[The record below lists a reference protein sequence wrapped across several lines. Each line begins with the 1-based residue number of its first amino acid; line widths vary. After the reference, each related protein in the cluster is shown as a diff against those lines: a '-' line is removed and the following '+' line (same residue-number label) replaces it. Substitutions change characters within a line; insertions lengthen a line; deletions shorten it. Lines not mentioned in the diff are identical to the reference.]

1 MGERLNLIDRY
12 DLTCMKDDIN
22 RDMVKLY
29 NTEIS
34 PIKKSLQLHRSQI
47 NGIGEII
54 MAISDEIDENKEK
67 AIESIRKLDFDKI
80 RFDKLLLSK
89 TNRLFEKINILEDK
103 MINIEK
109 ILIVKFYY
117 FCLFISI
124 VYLILYFIFN

>member
-22 RDMVKLY
+22 RDMIKLY

-47 NGIGEII
+47 DGIGEII
-54 MAISDEIDENKEK
+54 MALSDEIDENKEK
-67 AIESIRKLDFDKI
+67 AIEDMRKTNFDKT
-80 RFDKLLLSK
+80 RFDKLLLCK

-109 ILIVKFYY
+109 ILIVKFFY
-117 FCLFISI
+117 FCLCISI
-124 VYLILYFIFN
+124 VYLILYFIF